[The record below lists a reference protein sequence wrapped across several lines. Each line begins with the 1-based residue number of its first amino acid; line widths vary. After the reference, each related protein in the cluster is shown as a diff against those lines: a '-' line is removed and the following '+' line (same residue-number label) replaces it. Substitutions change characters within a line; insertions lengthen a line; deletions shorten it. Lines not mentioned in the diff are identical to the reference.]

1 MLTSSMQIHA
11 ADIDT
16 VKARLASEMLKRTEA
31 TKAEVSGLL
40 STLATNGRWPDIDYA
55 DTSRTNWKPLEHVDR
70 MLTLAVVHNAKG
82 HTYQG
87 STEVRKAYLAAFESW
102 VANLPTS
109 SNWWYNQFGGPYPLV
124 RGMVLMESS
133 LSAAQIQ
140 TARSVMGAAGSLT
153 IGSPPDVPG
162 NGVVTGQNLVWYY
175 GIRIY
180 RGCLENDAGLVG
192 EGFTKIQD
200 EVFISTSEG
209 IRQDYSFMQHGPLLN
224 SIGYGADFGRDIA
237 NFVFASASTS
247 FAFSSQKIDL
257 LSAFLLDHFQWTL
270 LHKITHFGVVGRA
283 ISRFKGLRVGVSA
296 SLAICDNMIAAK
308 VPRAAE
314 FVAFRERLN
323 ATTPS
328 FMEGN
333 RNFWRAD
340 ILMHQRPGYYSS
352 AHMHSKRTIATE
364 SLNGENLQGYHLGN
378 GVFIYG
384 TRGDE
389 YLDIFP
395 VWDWRRLPG
404 VSCHQTATALPSS
417 GFKVFGAT
425 DFVGSVSNG
434 RVGVAAYDQNRDQV
448 TGKKSWFFFDDEVV
462 ALGAGIQDGDGL
474 PVYTS
479 VNQALWRTDV
489 SLPGGVVAARGQRSM
504 TAPTWVHQDSIGYVF
519 PDAATNLTL
528 KADAQSGSWRA
539 IDNAASDATVT
550 KDVFSLWIDHGTA
563 TGSYVY
569 VVVPAKAA
577 TDMAYYAANLP
588 VQTLANTTELQA
600 VTHTASRTTGASFFQ
615 PGVLKLEAGLALRV
629 DQPCIVLL
637 HYISNSELQISVSSS
652 LGSVNA
658 VGVEVSLEVSGP
670 SVTWD
675 ARQGR
680 SILGFAL
687 PTGENSGKSVT
698 QTYTIRGADKG
709 L

>member
-1 MLTSSMQIHA
+1 MIMLGKPLSSFLGVAFTLIFSMQIYA

-16 VKARLASEMLKRTEA
+16 VKARLASELLKRIEA
-31 TKAEVSGLL
+31 TNAEVAGLL

-55 DTSRTNWKPLEHVDR
+55 DTSRTNWKLLGHVDR
-70 MLTLAVVHNAKG
+70 MLTLAVVYNANG

-87 STEVRKAYLAAFESW
+87 SPEVQAAYLAAFDSW

-109 SNWWYNQFGGPYPLV
+109 NNWWYNQFGGPYQLV
-124 RGMVLMESS
+124 RGMVLMESA
-133 LSAAQIQ
+133 LPAGRINA
-140 TARSVMGAAGSLT
+140 ARSVMGAAGALA
-153 IGSPPDVPG
+153 IGSPPNVPG
-162 NGVVTGQNLVWYY
+162 TGVVTGQNLVWYY
-175 GIRIY
+175 GIRIH
-180 RGCLENDAGLVG
+180 RGCVENDAGLVG

-209 IRQDYSFMQHGPLLN
+209 IRQDYSFMQHGPLLK
-224 SIGYGADFGRDIA
+224 SVGYGADFGRDIA

-283 ISRFKGLRVGVSA
+283 ISRVKGLRGGLSA
-296 SLAICDNMIAAK
+296 SLAICDDMIAAK

-323 ATTPS
+323 ASTPS

-333 RNFWRAD
+333 RHFWRAD

-352 AHMHSKRTIATE
+352 VHMHSKRTIATE

-404 VSCHQTATALPSS
+404 VSSRQTATALPSS
-417 GFKVFGAT
+417 GFKGFGAT
-425 DFVGSVSNG
+425 DFVGGVSNG
-434 RVGVAAYDQNRDQV
+434 RVGVAACDQNRDHV
-448 TGKKSWFFFDDEVV
+448 TGKKSWFFLEDEVV
-462 ALGAGIQDGDGL
+462 ALGVGIKEAGGL

-489 SLPGGVVAARGQRSM
+489 CLPGGVVAERGQRSL
-504 TAPTWVHQDSIGYVF
+504 TVPTWVHQDSIGYVF
-519 PDAATNLTL
+519 PEVGTNLTL
-528 KADAQSGSWRA
+528 KAEAQSGSWQA
-539 IDNAASDATVT
+539 IDSAASDATVT
-550 KDVFSLWIDHGTA
+550 KDVFSLWLDHGTA
-563 TGSYVY
+563 TGSYAY
-569 VVVPAKAA
+569 VVVPAKPAA
-577 TDMAYYAANLP
+577 DMATYAAKLP
-588 VQTLANTTELQA
+588 VRTLVNSQSCKQLRISPA
-600 VTHTASRTTGASFFQ
+600 
-615 PGVLKLEAGLALRV
+615 ALRAR
-629 DQPCIVLL
+629 PFFRREFLMW
-637 HYISNSELQISVSSS
+637 
-652 LGSVNA
+652 GP
-658 VGVEVSLEVSGP
+658 VSLFG
-670 SVTWD
+670 
-675 ARQGR
+675 
-680 SILGFAL
+680 
-687 PTGENSGKSVT
+687 
-698 QTYTIRGADKG
+698 
-709 L
+709 